1 MNSMESMLIYSLNI
15 KLKVEFEEILKNDV
29 RRFGTSLNFFSLLW
43 TLSKNLFAE
52 ILVNANV

>member
-1 MNSMESMLIYSLNI
+1 MESMLIYSLNI
-15 KLKVEFEEILKNDV
+15 KLKVEFEEIPKNDV

-43 TLSKNLFAE
+43 TLSQNLFAE